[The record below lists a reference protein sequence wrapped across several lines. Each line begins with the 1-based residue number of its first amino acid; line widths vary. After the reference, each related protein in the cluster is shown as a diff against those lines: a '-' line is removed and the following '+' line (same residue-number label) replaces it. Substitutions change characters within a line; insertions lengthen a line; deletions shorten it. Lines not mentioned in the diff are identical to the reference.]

1 LRTELDYSRYS
12 MMESR
17 AHILLQETQETLPNP
32 TALPPMAVCREARKS
47 RDPRFDGR
55 FFVGVLT
62 TGVYCRPICPA
73 RMPAEDNVRYYS
85 SAAAAQDAGYR
96 PCRRCRP
103 EASLNLP
110 EWTLA
115 SETVMRGL
123 RLIEAGYLNDHST
136 GELGQSLEVGERQLT
151 RLFNQELGTSPASL
165 ARIVRAKLARGLLA
179 GSSMP
184 AAQVAYHAGY
194 GSVSRFNHEVRKIFQ
209 CTPSELRGKPGNLD
223 KSVVRITLPV
233 RPPYNF
239 DWVFG
244 YLQKRALDG
253 VEEVTG
259 GPGEWGYRRLVDA
272 GAAAECVEVKLQ
284 DGELHAY
291 LPLVDEPL
299 HSLIHRVRR
308 VFDLNADGE
317 TLHDF
322 LASDERLGEWV
333 LRAPGLRVPGAWD
346 GFETAVR
353 AVLGQQVSVARG
365 TDLANHMIARYGAGH
380 FPTPAQLLNRD
391 VAELGMPG
399 RRGRAVTKLAQAT
412 VAGEL
417 TVDDGQDFDRLQ
429 AQLENLEGIGPWTAN
444 YIRMRAL
451 KDPDAFPDND
461 WVVLKE
467 LNCSP
472 AQARRHA
479 EPWRP
484 WRAYALMYLWYAAG
498 CKRAAK
504 G

>member
-1 LRTELDYSRYS
+1 
-12 MMESR
+12 
-17 AHILLQETQETLPNP
+17 
-32 TALPPMAVCREARKS
+32 MAVCREARKS

-103 EASLNLP
+103 EASLDLP

-115 SETVMRGL
+115 SDTVMRGL
-123 RLIEAGYLNDHST
+123 RLIEAGYLNDHNT
-136 GELGQSLEVGERQLT
+136 AELGRALDVGERHLT
-151 RLFNQELGTSPASL
+151 RLFNQELGTSPLSL
-165 ARIVRAKLARGLLA
+165 ARIVRAKLARGLLS
-179 GSSMP
+179 GSAMP

-194 GSVSRFNHEVRKIFQ
+194 GSVSRFNHEVRQIFQ
-209 CTPSELRGKPGNLD
+209 CTPRELRSKAAKRDGSTVQIK
-223 KSVVRITLPV
+223 LPV

-244 YLQKRALDG
+244 YLQKRALTG

-259 GPGEWGYRRLVDA
+259 GPGDWCFRRLVEPDA
-272 GAAAECVEVKLQ
+272 SAGRCVEVKLQ
-284 DGELHAY
+284 DGELSAY

-299 HSLIHRVRR
+299 HQLIHRVRR

-322 LASDERLGEWV
+322 LSADEHLGEWV
-333 LRAPGLRVPGAWD
+333 RRAPGLRVPGAWD

-365 TDLANHMIARYGAGH
+365 TDLANAMIARYGAGN

-399 RRGRAVTKLAQAT
+399 RRGRAVTKLAEAT
-412 VAGEL
+412 VAGDL
-417 TVDDGQDFDRLQ
+417 SVDDSQDFDSLQ
-429 AQLENLEGIGPWTAN
+429 AQLESVEGIGPWTAN

-467 LNCSP
+467 LGCTP
-472 AQARRHA
+472 AQARRYA
-479 EPWRP
+479 EKWRP
-484 WRAYALMYLWYAAG
+484 WRAYALMYLWFAAG
-498 CKRAAK
+498 CKRTEAK
-504 G
+504 